1 MTILFYELVGHD
13 ATRPLNRHCWKEAA
27 AAA

>member
-1 MTILFYELVGHD
+1 MTILFYELAGHD
-13 ATRPLNRHCWKEAA
+13 ATRPFSPPCWKEAA